1 MSTFVTVAAVMFF
14 IAGLMFM
21 LKKGVNVGLVML
33 IASVGL
39 VAVTGTAAADALIFT
54 LNGIISEKTIKLA
67 LAIYFIMILEKI
79 MSKTGMIGAMVSS
92 LRNMLGSRRLAAAL
106 LPIVIGLLPSPG
118 GARFSCPMVEDV
130 TGKSTDQANKAF
142 VNYWFRHVWMD
153 GFLLYPGII
162 LAAELSNTGLLEF
175 FIVLLPFM
183 VLSAGLGWLFG
194 LRKIDQDGGD
204 VAVERA
210 ANLKIFIKS
219 LYPVVLVVAMYIA
232 LSRVFV
238 YALEVSLAAV
248 LCLLFAIKRY
258 SFREIE
264 QTLKKAFPAQFI
276 LIIAG
281 VMVFRQILFD
291 SGAVDS
297 IVLITENYSIPV
309 KLLYLALPFLGGLA
323 SGIAVTGVSIAFPVL
338 VPLGLGGNTLY
349 AVLAF
354 TAGFVGVMATPL
366 HLCAVLTAEYFKTP
380 SAKLLLK
387 VAAVQS
393 IVFAVA
399 SVVLLIA

>member
-1 MSTFVTVAAVMFF
+1 MSDYVAVAAVALF
-14 IAGLMFM
+14 IAVLLFM
-21 LKKGVNVGLVML
+21 LKKGVNVGIVML
-33 IASVGL
+33 IASIGL
-39 VAVTGTAAADALIFT
+39 VAVTGTTLMDALRYTF
-54 LNGIISEKTIKLA
+54 NGIISEKTIKLV

-79 MSKTGMIGAMVSS
+79 MSKTGMIKNMVSS

-130 TGKSTDQANKAF
+130 TGKSTDRANKAF

-162 LAAELSNTGLLEF
+162 LASELSNTGLLEF

-183 VLSAGLGWLFG
+183 VLSAGLGWVFG
-194 LRKIDQDGGD
+194 LRKISQDGGD
-204 VAVERA
+204 VAVDRA
-210 ANLKIFIKS
+210 ANLKIFLKS
-219 LYPVVLVVAMYIA
+219 LYPVVLVVAMYIL
-232 LSRVFV
+232 LSNVFV
-238 YALEVSLAAV
+238 YALEISLAAV
-248 LCLLFAIKRY
+248 LCLLFILKRY
-258 SFREIE
+258 SPGEVAD
-264 QTLKKAFPAQFI
+264 TLKKAFPAKFI

-291 SGAVDS
+291 SGSVNS
-297 IVLITENYSIPV
+297 ISQMIENYHIPV
-309 KLLYLALPFLGGLA
+309 KLLYLVLPFLGGFA
-323 SGIAVTGVSIAFPVL
+323 SGIAVTGVSMAFPVL
-338 VPLGLGGNTLY
+338 VPLGLAGNTLY

-354 TAGFVGVMATPL
+354 TAGFAGVMATPL
-366 HLCAVLTAEYFKTP
+366 HLCAILTAEYFKTP
-380 SAKLLLK
+380 SGKLLLK

-399 SVVLLIA
+399 AAVLFIA